1 MKQLVGILFSA
12 LLLSA
17 CDISPKSSLGFTLPD
32 GDPALGEVSFVEFRC
47 ADCHVVSGKP
57 ELSVRTDGSDP
68 IMEINLGGQ
77 TQRVSTYGQ
86 LVTAIINPSHRA
98 SQEYWAAQ
106 RDPDTNLGMRS
117 YNDIMS
123 VTELINL
130 VAFVQDQYE
139 FAPFIRTEYQDY

>member
-1 MKQLVGILFSA
+1 MKQLAIITISVLF
-12 LLLSA
+12 LSA

-32 GDPALGEVSFVEFRC
+32 GDPVQGEESFVEFRC
-47 ADCHVVSGKP
+47 ADCHTVTGKP
-57 ELSVRTDGSDP
+57 ELSARSDGSDP
-68 IMEINLGGQ
+68 IMEISLGGK

-106 RDPDTNLGMRS
+106 RDPDTNMGMRN

-130 VAFVQDQYE
+130 VAFVQGEYE
-139 FAPFIRTEYQDY
+139 FAPYIPTEYRDY